1 MVHDVSAPVSIAVIA
16 VALDDAPDNPAKARV
31 LFPWLC
37 AQLSVLGAL
46 VADPAGTALTL
57 ALAPGDDVANA
68 IATIDGAI
76 GEFEEQC
83 PPARLRALAHYGTA
97 FRATGPDGRPGFQ
110 GSAVRSAL
118 NLLRRTAAPAGF
130 YATPDFARFAGSLK
144 RQAVFELMAE
154 QPYGLSPLLVVQR
167 RKLVT
172 SELHSTDPELI
183 LWLKARLAKDLG
195 PFASPLVDN
204 ASHSTRT
211 ARELAAAVGHEIVN
225 PRQRQH
231 FDADVFRY
239 LESRNG

>member
-16 VALDDAPDNPAKARV
+16 VSLDEAPDNPAKARV
-31 LFPWLC
+31 LIPWLC
-37 AQLSVLGAL
+37 AQLAPVGAL
-46 VADPAGTALTL
+46 VADPGGMALTL

-68 IATIDGAI
+68 VGTVDGAM
-76 GEFEEQC
+76 GDFEAQC

-97 FRATGPDGRPGFQ
+97 FRATGADGRPGFQ

-118 NLLRRTAAPAGF
+118 NLLRRTTAPAGF
-130 YATPDFARFAGSLK
+130 YASPEFVRFAASLK
-144 RQAVFELMAE
+144 GQAVFELASE
-154 QPYGLSPLLVVQR
+154 VQQGLSPVVVAQR

-183 LWLKARLAKDLG
+183 SWLKARLAKDLG

-225 PRQRQH
+225 ANQRQR

-239 LESRNG
+239 LESRSG